1 MKRKAIVRIVVWSLI
16 IVLLAAV
23 IISAIAASKNG
34 LGGFQ
39 VGLGR
44 FSLGYYRFGN
54 SGEYQIGDFSADAGS
69 VSEIEIEWLYGDVR
83 VESYDGDS
91 ISVSEDAGLDED
103 DMLRYRIH
111 DGKISIKY
119 RKSGFYYGSR
129 EKDLVVM
136 VPNDAD
142 LDELKVSAGVGEL
155 TAAGLSVAQ
164 LELEMVSGNAVLER
178 ISASKLSTE
187 SVSGK
192 ISAVVSFGA
201 IFQNLSFSID
211 YLLAEWTSSEKED
224 YTIESILDLAKE
236 YQEKIPDEEDAWLCE
251 FEIYD
256 GTNQREKG
264 VAVLEEVTAKF
275 RFCPRCWLRY
285 ADILM
290 DRGEYEKAEP
300 IIRKMCKNPKT
311 TEKINASYMYFL
323 DGQCKLQKL
332 YNSDAYDNDEVD
344 EKDVWAV
351 YKAFKRAL
359 SARGLRENIK
369 SQIEE
374 YILALSSETGIEFP
388 DEWRN

>member
-1 MKRKAIVRIVVWSLI
+1 MENENNNPFIGMVDVGQAEIILNQYRRDCPQDTAGTEDLLDKLLEALYEAEQLVGDANDFHNFSVSISKVTSDNQKTLKIVEAGLKIYPQNTD
-16 IVLLAAV
+16 LLA
-23 IISAIAASKNG
+23 
-34 LGGFQ
+34 
-39 VGLGR
+39 
-44 FSLGYYRFGN
+44 
-54 SGEYQIGDFSADAGS
+54 DA
-69 VSEIEIEWLYGDVR
+69 
-83 VESYDGDS
+83 
-91 ISVSEDAGLDED
+91 
-103 DMLRYRIH
+103 
-111 DGKISIKY
+111 IKY
-119 RKSGFYYGSR
+119 GYSCGER
-129 EKDLVVM
+129 EKCKQWYQT
-136 VPNDAD
+136 
-142 LDELKVSAGVGEL
+142 LKNIDKSRWTWRA
-155 TAAGLSVAQ
+155 
-164 LELEMVSGNAVLER
+164 
-178 ISASKLSTE
+178 
-187 SVSGK
+187 
-192 ISAVVSFGA
+192 F
-201 IFQNLSFSID
+201 SFSID

-224 YTIESILDLAKE
+224 YTKESILDLAKE

-264 VAVLEEVTAKF
+264 VAVLEEATAKF

-285 ADILM
+285 VDILM
-290 DRGEYEKAEP
+290 DRGDYEKAEP